1 MASPV
6 CSRNDSGVILLAHAR
21 ILLARVVRS
30 STSRNIPLTLAYSVS
45 SSWFRLYFSIS
56 WCSRSVVSFT
66 QIGSVVKL
74 MSSCWI
80 YKDNMLTG
88 FKMSHRSTVPARRLL
103 FVALTLIP
111 YTSGSFLS
119 SYIASRV
126 SRIQLYLKKWKI
138 HDN

>member
-66 QIGSVVKL
+66 RIGSAVKL
-74 MSSCWI
+74 MSSYWR